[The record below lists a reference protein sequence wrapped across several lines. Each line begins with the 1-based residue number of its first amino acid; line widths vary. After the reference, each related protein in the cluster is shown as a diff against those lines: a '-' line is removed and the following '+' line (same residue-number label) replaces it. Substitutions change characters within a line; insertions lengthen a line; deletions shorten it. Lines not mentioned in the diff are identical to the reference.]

1 MKSKIHEYRQK
12 NFKNMSNKLA
22 FTFSLLMAFIT
33 ANAQKD
39 FQGMAVYESKTST
52 SDFKSR
58 MSGNKDMTPD
68 MQKMIE
74 ERMKKMFEKT
84 FVLNFDKSASIYKEE
99 EKLDAPGQQGGGGM
113 RMMTS
118 FMGGGGTYYKNVKE
132 KAYTVDKEF
141 MGKEFLV
148 KDSLTTYKWNMES
161 ESRVIG
167 GYTCYKATTVIPASK
182 TDFRNFRPK
191 KEEEKKA
198 DDTKEVAKDEAV
210 KEKKTNFMD
219 DIDLPKEITIT
230 AWYTPEIPV
239 SQGPEGYW
247 GLPGLILEVNDGK
260 TTILCSKVVMNVKEK
275 AEIKQPNNGKVV
287 SQKEYDEIVIK
298 KMEEMR
304 EMNQGQGRG
313 GMQMRIGG

>member
-1 MKSKIHEYRQK
+1 MKKT
-12 NFKNMSNKLA
+12 A
-22 FTFSLLMAFIT
+22 FTYSLLLAFIT
-33 ANAQKD
+33 SNAQKD

-99 EKLDAPGQQGGGGM
+99 EKLDAPGQQAGGGM
-113 RMMTS
+113 RMMSS

-167 GYTCYKATTVIPASK
+167 GYTCY
-182 TDFRNFRPK
+182 
-191 KEEEKKA
+191 
-198 DDTKEVAKDEAV
+198 
-210 KEKKTNFMD
+210 
-219 DIDLPKEITIT
+219 
-230 AWYTPEIPV
+230 
-239 SQGPEGYW
+239 
-247 GLPGLILEVNDGK
+247 
-260 TTILCSKVVMNVKEK
+260 
-275 AEIKQPNNGKVV
+275 
-287 SQKEYDEIVIK
+287 
-298 KMEEMR
+298 
-304 EMNQGQGRG
+304 
-313 GMQMRIGG
+313 

>member
-1 MKSKIHEYRQK
+1 MKKIVLSFVFFLSFMQ
-12 NFKNMSNKLA
+12 
-22 FTFSLLMAFIT
+22 TQ
-33 ANAQKD
+33 AQKD

-52 SDFKSR
+52 SEFKER
-58 MSGNKDMTPD
+58 MAGNKDMNPD

-99 EKLDAPGQQGGGGM
+99 EKLDAPGGQGGGM
-113 RMMTS
+113 RMMS
-118 FMGGGGTYYKNVKE
+118 SMMGGGGTYYKNVKD
-132 KAYTVDKEF
+132 KSYSVDKEF

-148 KDSLTTYKWNMES
+148 KDSLPKLDWKMES

-167 GYTCYKATTVIPASK
+167 GYTCFKATAVRPASQS
-182 TDFRNFRPK
+182 DFRNFRPK
-191 KEEEKKA
+191 KEEK
-198 DDTKEVAKDEAV
+198 KEVDAKDSKTEE
-210 KEKKTNFMD
+210 KTKKTNFMD
-219 DIDLPKEITIT
+219 DFDLPKEVTIT

-239 SQGPEGYW
+239 NQGPESYW

-260 TTILCSKVVMNVKEK
+260 TVILCSKVVLNAKDKV
-275 AEIKQPNNGKVV
+275 EIKAPSNGKVIT
-287 SQKEYDEIVIK
+287 QKEYDETVVK

-313 GMQMRIGG
+313 GMEIRMGR